1 MLSMSTIVIIIA
13 GLVVTYVLWKML
25 KTLLILVS
33 IAGLCAG
40 VVYAWAYFEPA
51 PPSPVS
57 QKQPKAPPTVVEQ
70 SARWLARPIHDAAQ
84 HIVHITQD
92 EDAFAQQIQQSSS
105 QVEGWVEKAETLNVK
120 LPLHILQSAKTRTA
134 QQEPQLSQSTP

>member
-1 MLSMSTIVIIIA
+1 MLSVSTIVIIIA

-25 KTLLILVS
+25 KTLFILAS
-33 IAGLCAG
+33 IAGLLAG
-40 VVYAWAYFEPA
+40 AVYAWAYFEPT
-51 PPSPVS
+51 PSSTIS
-57 QKQPKAPPTVVEQ
+57 QQQLKVPPTIVEQ

-84 HIVHITQD
+84 LIVQITQD
-92 EDAFAQQIQQSSS
+92 EDAFAQQVQQSSS

-134 QQEPQLSQSTP
+134 QEEPQLSQSTP